1 MNGGWGARKLE
12 PSQLMWI
19 SVVNFYSPLTN
30 ELPSGQKANF
40 QAQKSVM
47 LPTITV
53 TMTKMIMKEKA
64 EMVEMTISDYSDD
77 GNGINSGDNEGTESD
92 LSEFFRPW

>member
-1 MNGGWGARKLE
+1 
-12 PSQLMWI
+12 
-19 SVVNFYSPLTN
+19 
-30 ELPSGQKANF
+30 
-40 QAQKSVM
+40 M